1 MARLS
6 IGLRKLFVRLGLAPG
21 AREQAASTIGHPIR
35 MANFR
40 GPVCAVLISPR
51 MFFTLASAG
60 AQQQKPTLHHG

>member
-1 MARLS
+1 
-6 IGLRKLFVRLGLAPG
+6 
-21 AREQAASTIGHPIR
+21 

-51 MFFTLASAG
+51 LFFTLAAAD